1 MALENMD
8 LEQRQ
13 AVETTEGYVRVVAKA
28 EPATPPDSSRNG
40 HGWARCCPRSIQ
52 FNFPLTKF

>member
-28 EPATPPDSSRNG
+28 GPATRPDSC
-40 HGWARCCPRSIQ
+40 WKWIWED
-52 FNFPLTKF
+52 

>member
-28 EPATPPDSSRNG
+28 EPATPPDS
-40 HGWARCCPRSIQ
+40 C
-52 FNFPLTKF
+52 